1 MITYEYNCRNVEAY
15 IDLVGNSD
23 VVYNVFW
30 IITGRSDELDP
41 DGNLS
46 YLATLSGNQPL
57 TTSDIT
63 NFIPF
68 EDLTNEIVVGWTQTA
83 MGPVKMATFESNIA
97 EQIELLINPVSINL
111 YIPIPEPPDPE
122 LP

>member
-15 IDLVGNSD
+15 IDLEGNSD
-23 VVYNVFW
+23 VVYNVLW
-30 IITGRSDELDP
+30 IITGTSDELDP

-46 YLATLSGNQPL
+46 YSGTYAGNQML
-57 TTSDIT
+57 TTSNIT

-83 MGPVKMATFESNIA
+83 MGPAKMATFESNIA
-97 EQIELLINPVSINL
+97 EQIELLINPITINL
-111 YIPIPEPPDPE
+111 LIPLPETPDPE
-122 LP
+122 KP

>member
-15 IDLVGNSD
+15 IDLDGNSD

-111 YIPIPEPPDPE
+111 YIPIPDPPDPE

>member
-15 IDLVGNSD
+15 IDLEGNSD

-111 YIPIPEPPDPE
+111 YIPIPNPPDPE

>member
-15 IDLVGNSD
+15 IDLEGNSD

-111 YIPIPEPPDPE
+111 YIPIPDPPDPA

>member
-1 MITYEYNCRNVEAY
+1 MIKYDWNCKTVDARPLEDGE
-15 IDLVGNSD
+15 ID
-23 VVYNVFW
+23 VVYNVHW
-30 IITGRSDELDP
+30 IVTGISDELKP
-41 DGNLS
+41 DGS
-46 YLATLSGNQPL
+46 AYSATSIGTQNVPW
-57 TTSDIT
+57 
-63 NFIPF
+63 NPEGAFIPF

-111 YIPIPEPPDPE
+111 YIPIPDPPDPE